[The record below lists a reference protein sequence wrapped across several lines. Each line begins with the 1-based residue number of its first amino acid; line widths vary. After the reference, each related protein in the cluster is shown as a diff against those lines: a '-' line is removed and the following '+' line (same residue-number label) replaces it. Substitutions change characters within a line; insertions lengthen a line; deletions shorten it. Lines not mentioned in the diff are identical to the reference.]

1 MSMIVQIEVAA
12 GKIALGQFQHHMLI
26 LLLDLPM
33 NLSQIAAEKT
43 ILIFQLSV
51 AKKCQ
56 GE

>member
-1 MSMIVQIEVAA
+1 MEIVVAA
-12 GKIALGQFQHHMLI
+12 GKTVLDQFQHHMLI

-43 ILIFQLSV
+43 IQIFQLSV
-51 AKKCQ
+51 ARKCQ